1 MDKLPPKLTIFIAH
15 PSDFLTDCRP
25 NGDGLTAFGFIKGL
39 AARGHTLHIAAQ
51 QVELEGA
58 LPPNVKIYPI
68 KTYAR
73 GLITQRLEYMLRS
86 RLLFNR
92 LRRQH
97 RFDLIHQLNPVNK
110 GLSLGLLGVGLP
122 IVLGQFYPDWPA
134 DAEAPPERP
143 ALWRQAQL
151 KLKAVVRRQVLRWQ
165 QRFAAALLLSSPA
178 ARGVLYKP
186 ERVEEKIFV
195 VPSGVDV
202 EHFTPA
208 PAGQPSATPPHILFL
223 ASLWR
228 RKGILTMLEA
238 FALIHRAMPECR
250 LTIVGSGTLEEEVHA
265 RAEAMAARAQ
275 ITFIKQ
281 VSRAEM
287 PVVARQCTVYCL
299 PSYGEPLGQSA
310 LEVMACGKPIVGTD
324 AGGLAH
330 TIREAGGRKV
340 PPRDAQALAAALL
353 EILASS
359 ELQTQMGEFNR
370 RLIVQDYAWDR
381 VIDKLESI
389 YQTVLH
395 AAPAPAMAQPKV
407 PSMTNYLLALHSIL
421 EISLPRL

>member
-1 MDKLPPKLTIFIAH
+1 MNNPPSKLTIFIAH

-25 NGDGLTAFGFIKGL
+25 NGDGLTAFGFIRHL

-51 QVELEGA
+51 AVELEGE
-58 LPPNVKIYPI
+58 LPPNVHIYPI

-73 GLITQRLEYMLRS
+73 GLITERLEYMLKS
-86 RLLFNR
+86 RWLFNR
-92 LRRQH
+92 LRRRH

-110 GLSLGLLGVGLP
+110 GLSLGMLGAGLP
-122 IVLGQFYPDWPA
+122 VVLGQFYPDWPA
-134 DAEAPPERP
+134 DAEAPPEPPR
-143 ALWRQAQL
+143 LWRRAQL
-151 KLKAVVRRQVLRWQ
+151 KLKATVRRRVLRWQ
-165 QRFAAALLLSSPA
+165 QHFAAALLLSSPA
-178 ARGVLYKP
+178 ARSVLYQP

-202 EHFTPA
+202 EHFAPA
-208 PAGQPSATPPHILFL
+208 PDGPTSATPHVLFL

-238 FALIHRAMPECR
+238 FTLIHRAMPECR
-250 LTIVGSGTLEEEVHA
+250 LTIVGSGTLEEEVHR
-265 RAEAMAARAQ
+265 RAEAMAARGQ

-287 PVVARQCTVYCL
+287 PAVARQCSVYCL

-340 PPRDAQALAAALL
+340 PPRDAEALAAALL

-359 ELQTQMGEFNR
+359 ELQAQMGEFNR
-370 RLIVQDYAWDR
+370 RLIEQDYAWER
-381 VIDKLESI
+381 VIDKLENV
-389 YQTVLH
+389 YQTVLR
-395 AAPAPAMAQPKV
+395 AEPAPAMARPKV
-407 PSMTNYLLALHSIL
+407 PSPTNFLVILHSIM
-421 EISLPRL
+421 EIGLPLL